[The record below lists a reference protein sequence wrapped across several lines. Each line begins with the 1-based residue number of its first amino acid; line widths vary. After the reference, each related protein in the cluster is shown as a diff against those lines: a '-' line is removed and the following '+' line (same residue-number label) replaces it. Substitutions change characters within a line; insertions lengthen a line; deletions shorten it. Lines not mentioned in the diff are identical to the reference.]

1 MAKIQVSQPVSTN
14 DEQSLYS
21 EKQTLYPEL
30 SSTETKVFSE
40 GHVVRFAE
48 SEFDLKY
55 RSTEEPGVQA
65 LSENEQSISPALR
78 QTQQA
83 GSGVSVAQY
92 RSSGVRRC
100 GGLSEF

>member
-21 EKQTLYPEL
+21 DQQMLYPEL

-40 GHVVRFAE
+40 GHVLRFAE
-48 SEFDLKY
+48 PEFDLKY
-55 RSTEEPGVQA
+55 RSTEEPGAQA
-65 LSENEQSISPALR
+65 LSENEQSMSPALR
-78 QTQQA
+78 QTQQTQ
-83 GSGVSVAQY
+83 SGAAVSRY
-92 RSSGVRRC
+92 RTSGVRRC

>member
-1 MAKIQVSQPVSTN
+1 MAKIQVSQPVSVN

-21 EKQTLYPEL
+21 DQQTLYPEL

-40 GHVVRFAE
+40 SHALRFAE
-48 SEFDLKY
+48 PEFDLKY
-55 RSTEEPGVQA
+55 RTTEEPGVQA
-65 LSENEQSISPALR
+65 LSESEQSMSPALR
-78 QTQQA
+78 QTQQT
-83 GSGVSVAQY
+83 GSGVAVARY